1 MVVLGLDAVLSG
13 QPAGISK
20 TKVKKRE
27 ERKRG
32 CL

>member
-20 TKVKKRE
+20 TKVSRARE
-27 ERKRG
+27 RF
-32 CL
+32 